1 MVKQFKIIG
10 IVFCEGY
17 WQLIGETKIK
27 NIFQFP
33 QFDKKNLE
41 FHASDLSVIAQS
53 VLETFLFLCDI
64 L

>member
-17 WQLIGETKIK
+17 WQLIGETKNK

-33 QFDKKNLE
+33 QFDKKE
-41 FHASDLSVIAQS
+41 FRVSCFWFVS
-53 VLETFLFLCDI
+53 
-64 L
+64 